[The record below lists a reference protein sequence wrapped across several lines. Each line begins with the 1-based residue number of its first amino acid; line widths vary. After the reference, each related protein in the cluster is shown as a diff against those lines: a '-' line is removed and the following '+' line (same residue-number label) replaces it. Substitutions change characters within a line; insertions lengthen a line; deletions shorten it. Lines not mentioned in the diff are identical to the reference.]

1 VTVHFIGA
9 GPGAPDLLTLRGR
22 DLIAR
27 CPVCLYA
34 GSLVPREVIAHAA
47 PGARVID
54 TAPLNLDQIIEE
66 MRTAFAAGL
75 DVARVHT
82 GDPSIYGAIGEQIRR
97 LRALGIPYEITPG
110 VPSFVASA
118 AVLGI
123 ELTLPGVSQSVIVTR
138 APGRSSPM
146 PEGETLEAFGRTG
159 ATLAIH
165 LSAALVDEIVRTLS
179 PIRGADCPVA
189 VVFRATQ
196 PDERIVRGTLADIA
210 EKLRE
215 AGVERTAIILVG
227 AVVAPGAFDDSA
239 LYHPERF
246 HYLRPGP

>member
-27 CPVCLYA
+27 CPVCLFA

-66 MRTAFAAGL
+66 MATAFAAGL

-165 LSAALVDEIVRTLS
+165 LSAALVDEIVRTLT

-210 EKLRE
+210 EKLRA
-215 AGVERTAIILVG
+215 AGVERTAMILVG

>member
-34 GSLVPREVIAHAA
+34 GSLVPREVIAHA
-47 PGARVID
+47 PMGARVID
-54 TAPLNLDQIIEE
+54 TAPLNLDQIIDE
-66 MRTAFAAGL
+66 MRSAFEAGL

-97 LRALGIPYEITPG
+97 LRALGIPFEITPG

-165 LSAALVDEIVRTLS
+165 LSAALVDEIVRVLS
-179 PIRGADCPVA
+179 PIRGAECPVA

-196 PDERIVRGTLADIA
+196 PDERIVRGTLGDIA

-215 AGVERTAIILVG
+215 AGVERTAMILVG
-227 AVVAPGAFDDSA
+227 AVLAPAAFDDSA

>member
-1 VTVHFIGA
+1 MTVHFIGA

-34 GSLVPREVIAHAA
+34 GSLVPREVIAHA
-47 PGARVID
+47 PEGARVID
-54 TAPLNLDQIIEE
+54 TASLNLDQIIEE
-66 MRTAFAAGL
+66 MRTAHEAGL
-75 DVARVHT
+75 DTARVHT

-97 LRALGIPYEITPG
+97 LRALGIPSEIVPG

-138 APGRSSPM
+138 APGRSTPM

-165 LSAALVDEIVRTLS
+165 LSAALVDDIVRVLT
-179 PIRGADCPVA
+179 PIRGPECPVA
-189 VVFRATQ
+189 AVFRATRPEQ
-196 PDERIVRGTLADIA
+196 RIVRGTLADIA

-215 AGVERTAIILVG
+215 AGVERTAMILVG
-227 AVVAPGAFDDSA
+227 AVVAPGAFEDSA
-239 LYHPERF
+239 LYDPERF
-246 HYLRPGP
+246 HYLRPGR